1 MKKISLTFCLALLS
15 SLFCPAQVS
24 PLQFNKNGEF
34 KIVQFTD
41 IHFKYGNPASDIAEW
56 CSLIPLTKL
65 SIENGSVPVEVP
77 DFTRGAWNKIQGY
90 RHAFAQ

>member
-41 IHFKYGNPASDIAEW
+41 IHFKYGNPASDRK
-56 CSLIPLTKL
+56 S
-65 SIENGSVPVEVP
+65 
-77 DFTRGAWNKIQGY
+77 TRLNSSHQIIS
-90 RHAFAQ
+90 